1 MNKDKNSY
9 SFNRNFMYGMMY
21 IRQKIDKNTSKKS
34 IDGYN
39 LKLLN
44 LNMFPN
50 ECNELVEEAAFF
62 ILKVAELLRKYLKY
76 MILILII
83 MKKYY
88 IMEMKRKI
96 D

>member
-44 LNMFPN
+44 LNMFRRG
-50 ECNELVEEAAFF
+50 CFF
-62 ILKVAELLRKYLKY
+62 LHQKWQNCYENIQN
-76 MILILII
+76 I
-83 MKKYY
+83 
-88 IMEMKRKI
+88 
-96 D
+96 